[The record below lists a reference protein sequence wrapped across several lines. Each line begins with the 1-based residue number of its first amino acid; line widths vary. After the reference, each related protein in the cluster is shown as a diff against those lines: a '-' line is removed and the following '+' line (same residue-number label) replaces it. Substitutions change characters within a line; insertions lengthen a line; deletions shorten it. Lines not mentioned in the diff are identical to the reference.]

1 LHDRGIAGQ
10 TARRPARDPK
20 MVGISN
26 SAIAIRRRQGAVRS
40 WLGRL
45 LVALALMLPT
55 PAGAARLRSDVG
67 VTTNDGYVRL
77 VFGFADDPEP
87 EVRLA
92 NGILIISF
100 KKPIDVA
107 VDRIVLGAPDYIGAA
122 RLDPDGTAVRIALNR
137 KVTVNSMVA
146 GERFYVDLLPEGW
159 TGLPPGLPRE
169 VIEDLSRRARDAERK
184 AREQAQLAHQRD
196 IPPVRVRVGTQP
208 TFTRYVFELP
218 DLIAIATD
226 RSRDKL
232 ALRFEAPLKFDLA
245 DALAL
250 LPPTVAAIEANS
262 HDDAATVRFALVGIP
277 DIRTFREDNNF
288 IVDIVP
294 LGASGARRDSL
305 AEVSKPSTTPSES
318 APLSKQP
325 GGPGPPPE
333 RSLAPPSAS
342 AVPPPRSRD
351 NEPSAA
357 ASGPVVAG
365 GKAPVPKAGMTA
377 DSQKEPAV
385 APPPAVVAPPVVAAP
400 AAPLPRPP
408 PAPSAPTGLAGVP
421 AVAQK
426 PASPANV
433 NAQAAGG
440 TPPTDQSPTVEVEV
454 RRQADGLRLV
464 FPFAARTA
472 AAVFG
477 RADTLWLV
485 FDSVVPI
492 DITKLVAQPIGMVR
506 SAAVTRSSTGQVV
519 RIKLDRPKLTSMEAS
534 GTTWAVTI
542 GDMVLEPTSPL
553 SLGRSIIS
561 GGRPA
566 AVIALEGPQRV
577 EQISDPEVGDGL
589 MVVTAFG
596 PTRGFLKTQEFVEFR
611 VLASTHGVVIQ
622 PLADDLSVTTLP
634 DQIVIGRP
642 AGLTLSAGSGLASG
656 VAGGAQRGYRPFDPQ
671 IWGFDAQSKFVSRQ
685 DELIRAVAEAP
696 DRKRMAARLDVA
708 RFYLAQN
715 LFGEAKGALDVA
727 VADDHQEAELPAAL
741 VMRAVADI
749 MLGHAATALKELS
762 NPAIHD
768 DYDAPLWR
776 AMALAGEGKWAEAR
790 AGFKTI
796 ASASAAIPVELRR
809 AALRDAARTA
819 IEVGDLPDAANKLR
833 ELEMLS
839 VPAEFEPTLDL
850 LKGRV
855 AEASGHP
862 LDALAAYEDA
872 AHAVDQPVAA
882 QAQLRQIEVEHT
894 LGKLSR
900 ADAIAALELRAVLW
914 RGDDIEV
921 ETLQQLGHLYTQEAR
936 YRDALQS
943 MLTALRFHP
952 QSSLAPRIEEEAAAT
967 FQALF
972 LDGKADAM
980 PPIQALSL
988 FYDFRE
994 LTPVGRRGDEMV
1006 RRLAER
1012 LAAVDLL
1019 NQAAELLQYQVDH
1032 RLEGAARAQVAVRL
1046 AMIYLMAHKPDRAL
1060 QALRDTRSGDL
1071 PNQLRTQRLL
1081 LEARALSD
1089 TGQHDLALELV
1100 ANLEGNDVERL
1111 RADVLWTA
1119 HRWQQ
1124 AGEQIEREYGERWR
1138 EFAPLTDAERA
1149 DILRGAIAYALAEDA
1164 IGLDRFREK
1173 YAAKM
1178 SDGPDRRAF
1187 EVVTTPLRAASTEFE
1202 GIAKQVVATSTLDAF
1217 LRDLRAR
1224 DADTA
1229 PSTPAP
1235 PQPQSGVQGSQ
1246 KAS

>member
-1 LHDRGIAGQ
+1 
-10 TARRPARDPK
+10 
-20 MVGISN
+20 MVGIAN
-26 SAIAIRRRQGAVRS
+26 SAIAIRGRQKAVRS

-45 LVALALMLPT
+45 LLTLALMLPMQ
-55 PAGAARLRSDVG
+55 AGAARLRSDVSVSTSG
-67 VTTNDGYVRL
+67 GYVRL

-100 KKPIDVA
+100 RKPVDVA
-107 VDRIVLGAPDYIGAA
+107 ADRIVLGAPDYIGAA

-218 DLIAIATD
+218 DLIAIAAD

-232 ALRFEAPLKFDLA
+232 ALRFEAPLKFDLG

-250 LPPTVAAIEANS
+250 LPPSVAAIEAKS
-262 HDDAATVRFALVGIP
+262 HDDAATVRFSLVGLP

-294 LGASGARRDSL
+294 LGASEAHRDSL
-305 AEVSKPSTTPSES
+305 AEVSKPSPTPPLSASPSE
-318 APLSKQP
+318 QP
-325 GGPGPPPE
+325 GGPTPSAG
-333 RSLAPPSAS
+333 RSLAPPFSS
-342 AVPPPRSRD
+342 GVVPPPRPRGS
-351 NEPSAA
+351 EPPAA
-357 ASGPVVAG
+357 ASAPVDAD
-365 GKAPVPKAGMTA
+365 GKAPAAVPKTGMTA
-377 DSQKEPAV
+377 DSHRGSATP
-385 APPPAVVAPPVVAAP
+385 APPAMVAP
-400 AAPLPRPP
+400 AAPPPRASA
-408 PAPSAPTGLAGVP
+408 APLGPTGLAGVP
-421 AVAQK
+421 AGAEK
-426 PASPANV
+426 PASSANAD
-433 NAQAAGG
+433 AQAAAG
-440 TPPTDQSPTVEVEV
+440 TPPTDQSSTVEVEV
-454 RRQADGLRLV
+454 RRQADGLRLI

-492 DITKLVAQPIGMVR
+492 DISKLVAQPIGMVR
-506 SAAVTRSSTGQVV
+506 SAAVTRSPTGQVV
-519 RIKLDRPKLTSMEAS
+519 RLKLDRPKLTSMEAS

-542 GDMVLEPTSPL
+542 GDMLLEPTSPL
-553 SLGRSIIS
+553 SLGRSIIT

-577 EQISDPEVGDGL
+577 EQISDPEAGDGL
-589 MVVTAFG
+589 IVVTAFG

-611 VLASTHGVVIQ
+611 VLASTHGVVIE
-622 PLADDLSVTTLP
+622 PLADDLSVTTLA
-634 DQIVIGRP
+634 DEIVIGRP

-656 VAGGAQRGYRPFDPQ
+656 VAEGAQRGYRPFDPQ
-671 IWGFDAQSKFVSRQ
+671 IWGFDAQSKFASRQ

-708 RFYLAQN
+708 RFYLAHN
-715 LFGEAKGALDVA
+715 LFGEAKGVLDVA
-727 VADDHQEAELPAAL
+727 VADGHQDAELPAAL
-741 VMRAVADI
+741 VMCAVADI

-762 NPAIHD
+762 NPAVHD

-790 AGFKTI
+790 EGFKTI
-796 ASASAAIPVELRR
+796 ARASATIPVELRR

-819 IEVGDLPDAANKLR
+819 IEVGDFPDAANKLH

-839 VPAEFEPTLDL
+839 VPAEFEPTLNL
-850 LKGRV
+850 FKGRI
-855 AEASGHP
+855 AEALGHP

-872 AHAVDQPVAA
+872 AHANDQPVAA
-882 QAQLRQIEVEHT
+882 QALLRHVELEHT
-894 LGKLSR
+894 LGKLAR
-900 ADAIAALELRAVLW
+900 AGAIAALELRAVLW
-914 RGDDIEV
+914 RGDDTEV

-952 QSSLAPRIEEEAAAT
+952 QSPLAPRIEEEAAAT

-972 LDGKADAM
+972 LDGKADDM

-1012 LAAVDLL
+1012 LASVDLL

-1060 QALRDTRSGDL
+1060 QAIRDTRSGDL

-1100 ANLEGNDVERL
+1100 ANLEGSDVERL

-1124 AGEQIEREYGERWR
+1124 AGEQIEREYAERWR
-1138 EFAPLTDAERA
+1138 DFAPLTDAERA
-1149 DILRGAIAYALAEDA
+1149 DILRGGIAYALAEDA

-1187 EVVTTPLRAASTEFE
+1187 EVVTTPLRAASGEFE

-1217 LRDLRAR
+1217 LRDLRVR
-1224 DADTA
+1224 DPDTA
-1229 PSTPAP
+1229 PGAPAP
-1235 PQPQSGVQGSQ
+1235 PPAAPPPQSGVQRSHE
-1246 KAS
+1246 AS

>member
-1 LHDRGIAGQ
+1 
-10 TARRPARDPK
+10 
-20 MVGISN
+20 MVGNSSN
-26 SAIAIRRRQGAVRS
+26 AIVICGRQGTVRP
-40 WLGRL
+40 WLGTL
-45 LVALALMLPT
+45 LLALSLILSM
-55 PAGAARLRSDVG
+55 GAARAAPLRADVS
-67 VTTNDGYVRL
+67 VSTSDGYARL

-87 EVRLA
+87 EVHLA
-92 NGILIISF
+92 NGIVIISF
-100 KKPIDVA
+100 KKPIALA
-107 VDRIVLGAPDYIGAA
+107 VDRIALGAPDYVGAA
-122 RLDPDGTAVRIALNR
+122 RIDPDGTAVRIALNR
-137 KVTVNSMVA
+137 KVTVNSMAV

-196 IPPVRVRVGTQP
+196 IRSVRVRVGTEP

-232 ALRFEAPLKFDLA
+232 ALRFEAPLKFDLG

-262 HDDAATVRFALVGIP
+262 QDDAATVRFSLNGLTDV
-277 DIRTFREDNNF
+277 RTFREDNNF

-294 LGASGARRDSL
+294 LSANEARRDSL
-305 AEVSKPSTTPSES
+305 AEISKPSALTPSQRS
-318 APLSKQP
+318 
-325 GGPGPPPE
+325 PE
-333 RSLAPPSAS
+333 PAASTGRALAPPPSA
-342 AVPPPRSRD
+342 AAPPARSRS
-351 NEPSAA
+351 EPPAA
-357 ASGPVVAG
+357 ASGPAQAD
-365 GKAPVPKAGMTA
+365 GKAPAAPKTRMTA
-377 DSQKEPAV
+377 DSQQGSTPTV
-385 APPPAVVAPPVVAAP
+385 AP
-400 AAPLPRPP
+400 AAPAP
-408 PAPSAPTGLAGVP
+408 PAPLSRASAEPGRLPSEGPVGSP
-421 AVAQK
+421 ASAEK
-426 PASPANV
+426 PASPTRAD
-433 NAQAAGG
+433 AQAGAATSTRDEG
-440 TPPTDQSPTVEVEV
+440 PSVEVEV
-454 RRQADGLRLV
+454 RHQGDGLRLI
-464 FPFAARTA
+464 FPFAAPTA

-485 FDSVVPI
+485 FDSAVPI

-506 SAAVTRSSTGQVV
+506 SAAVTRSPNGQVV

-553 SLGRSIIS
+553 SLGRSIIT

-566 AVIALEGPQRV
+566 AVIGLQGPQRV
-577 EQISDPEVGDGL
+577 EHLSDPEIGDAL
-589 MVVTAFG
+589 IVVTAFG

-622 PLADDLSVTTLP
+622 PLADDVNVTTSS
-634 DQIVIGRP
+634 DQIVIARP
-642 AGLTLSAGSGLASG
+642 AGLTLSAGSGLASS
-656 VAGGAQRGYRPFDPQ
+656 VAESGQRGYRPFDPQ
-671 IWGFDAQSKFVSRQ
+671 IWGFDSQSKFTSRQ

-696 DRKRMAARLDVA
+696 ERRRMAARLDVA

-715 LFGEAKGALDVA
+715 LFGEAKGVLDVA
-727 VADDHQEAELPAAL
+727 VADGHQDAEVPAAL
-741 VMRAVADI
+741 VMRAVAEI
-749 MLGHAATALKELS
+749 MLGHAASALKGLS
-762 NPAIHD
+762 NPAVHD

-776 AMALAGEGKWAEAR
+776 AMALAGQGKWAEAR
-790 AGFKTI
+790 EGFKTI
-796 ASASAAIPVELRR
+796 ETASATIPVELRR
-809 AALRDAARTA
+809 VALKDAARTA
-819 IEVGDLPDAANKLR
+819 IEVGDFADATNKLR

-839 VPAEFEPTLDL
+839 VPAEFEPALSL
-850 LKGRV
+850 LKGRI
-855 AEASGHP
+855 AAALGRP

-872 AHAVDQPVAA
+872 VHANDQSVAA
-882 QAQLRQIEVEHT
+882 QARLRQIEMELA
-894 LGKLSR
+894 LGKVSR
-900 ADAIAALELRAVLW
+900 TDAIAALELRAVLW
-914 RGDDIEV
+914 RGDDTEV

-952 QSSLAPRIEEEAAAT
+952 RSPLAPRIQEEAAAT

-994 LTPVGRRGDEMV
+994 LTPAGRRGDEMV

-1012 LAAVDLL
+1012 LVSVDLL

-1100 ANLEGNDVERL
+1100 VNLEGSDVERL
-1111 RADVLWTA
+1111 RADILWTA

-1138 EFAPLTDAERA
+1138 DFAPLTDAERA

-1187 EVVTTPLRAASTEFE
+1187 EVVTTPLRAASPEFD
-1202 GIAKQVVATSTLDAF
+1202 GIAKQVAATSTLDAF
-1217 LRDLRAR
+1217 LRELRAR
-1224 DADTA
+1224 DPDA
-1229 PSTPAP
+1229 PPATPVPPPAA
-1235 PQPQSGVQGSQ
+1235 PQPQSGVQRPRE
-1246 KAS
+1246 AS

>member
-1 LHDRGIAGQ
+1 
-10 TARRPARDPK
+10 
-20 MVGISN
+20 MVGNSI
-26 SAIAIRRRQGAVRS
+26 SAIAIRGCRGAARP
-40 WLGRL
+40 WLGTL
-45 LVALALMLPT
+45 LVALCLMLSKG
-55 PAGAARLRSDVG
+55 AGAALLRADVTVSTSG
-67 VTTNDGYVRL
+67 GYARL

-107 VDRIVLGAPDYIGAA
+107 VDRIALGAPDYIGAA
-122 RLDPDGTAVRIALNR
+122 RLDPDGTAVRLALNR
-137 KVTVNSMVA
+137 KVTVNSMAV
-146 GERFYVDLLPEGW
+146 GERFYVDLLPEDW

-169 VIEDLSRRARDAERK
+169 VIEDLSRRARNAERK
-184 AREQAQLAHQRD
+184 AREQAQLARQRD
-196 IPPVRVRVGTQP
+196 IRSVRVRVGTQP

-218 DLIAIATD
+218 DLVAIATD

-232 ALRFEAPLKFDLA
+232 ALRFEAPLKFDLG

-250 LPPTVAAIEANS
+250 LPPTVAGIEVNS
-262 HDDAATVRFALVGIP
+262 HDDAATVRFSLVGLT
-277 DIRTFREDNNF
+277 DVRTFREDNNF

-294 LGASGARRDSL
+294 LSTSEGRRDSL
-305 AEVSKPSTTPSES
+305 AEVSKPGAMPALS
-318 APLSKQP
+318 APPVRQ
-325 GGPGPPPE
+325 PPE
-333 RSLAPPSAS
+333 PTMERAPAPP
-342 AVPPPRSRD
+342 
-351 NEPSAA
+351 A
-357 ASGPVVAG
+357 ASGGAALPRSHSGEPAAAAFG
-365 GKAPVPKAGMTA
+365 PGDADGKASAPKAGMTA
-377 DSQKEPAV
+377 DHQQ
-385 APPPAVVAPPVVAAP
+385 
-400 AAPLPRPP
+400 RPP
-408 PAPSAPTGLAGVP
+408 PAAPPAPPAPPRASAEP
-421 AVAQK
+421 ARLPPPPAATSPIGSEK
-426 PASPANV
+426 PASSANAEAPAG
-433 NAQAAGG
+433 AA
-440 TPPTDQSPTVEVEV
+440 PPPRDQSPTIEVEV
-454 RRQADGLRLV
+454 RHQGDGLRLM
-464 FPFAARTA
+464 FPFAAPTA

-485 FDSVVPI
+485 FDSAVPI
-492 DITKLVAQPIGMVR
+492 DIAKLVAQPIGMVR
-506 SAAVTRSSTGQVV
+506 SAAVTRSPTGQVV
-519 RIKLDRPKLTSMEAS
+519 RIKLDRPKLTSLEAS

-553 SLGRSIIS
+553 SLGRSIIT

-577 EQISDPEVGDGL
+577 EHLSDPEIGDAL
-589 MVVTAFG
+589 IVVTAFG

-622 PLADDLSVTTLP
+622 PFADDVNVTTSS
-634 DQIVIGRP
+634 DRIVIARP
-642 AGLTLSAGSGLASG
+642 AGLTLSAGSGLASS
-656 VAGGAQRGYRPFDPQ
+656 VAEGAQRGYRPFDPQ
-671 IWGFDAQSKFVSRQ
+671 IWGFDSQSKFASRQ
-685 DELIRAVAEAP
+685 DELVRAVAEAP
-696 DRKRMAARLDVA
+696 DRRRMAARLDVA

-715 LFGEAKGALDVA
+715 LFGEAKGVLDVA
-727 VADDHQEAELPAAL
+727 AADGHQDAELSAAL
-741 VMRAVADI
+741 VMRAVAEI
-749 MLGHAATALKELS
+749 MLGHAASALKGLS
-762 NPAIHD
+762 NPAVHD

-776 AMALAGEGKWAEAR
+776 AMALAGQGKWAEAR
-790 AGFKTI
+790 EGFKTI
-796 ASASAAIPVELRR
+796 ESASAAIPVELRR
-809 AALRDAARTA
+809 AALREAARTA
-819 IEVGDLPDAANKLR
+819 IEVGDLADATNKLH

-839 VPAEFEPTLDL
+839 VPAELEPTLNL
-850 LKGRV
+850 LKGRI
-855 AEASGHP
+855 AEASGRP

-872 AHAVDQPVAA
+872 ARGDDQPVAA
-882 QAQLRQIEVEHT
+882 QARVRQIEMELT

-914 RGDDIEV
+914 RGDDTEV

-936 YRDALQS
+936 YREALQS

-952 QSSLAPRIEEEAAAT
+952 RSPLAPRIQEEAAAT

-972 LDGKADAM
+972 LDGKADGM

-994 LTPVGRRGDEMV
+994 LTPAGRRGDEMA

-1012 LAAVDLL
+1012 LISVDLL

-1046 AMIYLMAHKPDRAL
+1046 AMIYLMARKPDRAL

-1100 ANLEGNDVERL
+1100 ANLEGSDVERL

-1138 EFAPLTDAERA
+1138 DFAPLTDAERA

-1187 EVVTTPLRAASTEFE
+1187 EVVTTPLRAASSEFD

-1217 LRDLRAR
+1217 LRELRAR
-1224 DADTA
+1224 DPDA
-1229 PSTPAP
+1229 PPDTPAP
-1235 PQPQSGVQGSQ
+1235 AAPQPQSKIQRPRE
-1246 KAS
+1246 AS

>member
-1 LHDRGIAGQ
+1 MSGG
-10 TARRPARDPK
+10 DPR
-20 MVGISN
+20 MVGHSSN
-26 SAIAIRRRQGAVRS
+26 AIAIRERQGALRP
-40 WLGRL
+40 WLGTL
-45 LVALALMLPT
+45 LVALSLMLALRP
-55 PAGAARLRSDVG
+55 GAAALRADVSVSTSG
-67 VTTNDGYVRL
+67 GYARL

-87 EVRLA
+87 EAHLA

-100 KKPIDVA
+100 KKPVDVA
-107 VDRIVLGAPDYIGAA
+107 VDRIALGAPEYVGAA
-122 RLDPDGTAVRIALNR
+122 RLDPDGTAVRLALNR
-137 KVTVNSMVA
+137 KVTVNTMAV
-146 GERFYVDLLPEGW
+146 GERFYVDLLPEDW
-159 TGLPPGLPRE
+159 TGLPPSVPRE
-169 VIEDLSRRARDAERK
+169 VIEELSRRARDAERK
-184 AREQAQLAHQRD
+184 AREQVQLARQRD
-196 IPPVRVRVGTQP
+196 IRSVRVRVGTQP

-218 DLIAIATD
+218 DLVGIATD
-226 RSRDKL
+226 RSHDKL
-232 ALRFEAPLKFDLA
+232 ALRFEAPLKFDLG

-250 LPPTVAAIEANS
+250 LPPTVAGIEADS
-262 HDDAATVRFALVGIP
+262 HDDAATVQFSLIGLTDV
-277 DIRTFREDNNF
+277 RTFREDNNF

-294 LGASGARRDSL
+294 LSASETRRDSL
-305 AEVSKPSTTPSES
+305 AEVSKPS
-318 APLSKQP
+318 AL
-325 GGPGPPPE
+325 PPIA
-333 RSLAPPSAS
+333 APP
-342 AVPPPRSRD
+342 VPPPAEPAAPTARALASPASGVAPLARSR
-351 NEPSAA
+351 NSEPSAA
-357 ASGPVVAG
+357 SLGPGDAD
-365 GKAPVPKAGMTA
+365 GKLPAAAPKPGTTA
-377 DSQKEPAV
+377 DGRQGPT
-385 APPPAVVAPPVVAAP
+385 PPAAP
-400 AAPLPRPP
+400 AAPAA
-408 PAPSAPTGLAGVP
+408 PAPPRASAEPVLPAAGP
-421 AVAQK
+421 AGS
-426 PASPANV
+426 PASGDKLSSRAN
-433 NAQAAGG
+433 ADAGAG
-440 TPPTDQSPTVEVEV
+440 TPQRDQSPTVEVEV
-454 RRQADGLRLV
+454 RHQGDGLRLV
-464 FPFAARTA
+464 FPFTAPTA

-477 RADTLWLV
+477 RADTVWLV

-492 DITKLVAQPIGMVR
+492 DITKLVAQPIGVVR
-506 SAAVTRSSTGQVV
+506 TAAVTRSPTGQVV

-534 GTTWAVTI
+534 GTSWAVTI

-566 AVIALEGPQRV
+566 AVITLEGPQRV
-577 EQISDPEVGDGL
+577 EHLSDPEIGDTL
-589 MVVTAFG
+589 IVVTAFG

-622 PLADDLSVTTLP
+622 PLADDVNVTTLS
-634 DQIVIGRP
+634 DRIVIARP
-642 AGLTLSAGSGLASG
+642 AAGLTLSAGSGLASS
-656 VAGGAQRGYRPFDPQ
+656 VAEGGQRGYRPFDPQ
-671 IWGFDAQSKFVSRQ
+671 IWGFDSQSKFASRQ

-696 DRKRMAARLDVA
+696 DRRRMAARLDVA

-715 LFGEAKGALDVA
+715 LFGEAKGVLDVA
-727 VADDHQEAELPAAL
+727 VADGHQDAEIPAAL
-741 VMRAVADI
+741 VMRAVAEI
-749 MLGHAATALKELS
+749 MLGHAGTALKGLG
-762 NPAIHD
+762 NPAVHD

-776 AMALAGEGKWAEAR
+776 AMALAGQGKWAEAR
-790 AGFKTI
+790 EGFKTI
-796 ASASAAIPVELRR
+796 ESASATIPIELRR

-819 IEVGDLPDAANKLR
+819 IEVGDFADAANKLH

-839 VPAEFEPTLDL
+839 VPRDFEPTLNL

-855 AEASGHP
+855 AEALGRP

-872 AHAVDQPVAA
+872 AHADDQPVAA
-882 QAQLRQIEVEHT
+882 QARLRQIEMQLA
-894 LGKLSR
+894 LGKLSPT
-900 ADAIAALELRAVLW
+900 DAIAALELRAVLW
-914 RGDDIEV
+914 RGDDTEV
-921 ETLQQLGHLYTQEAR
+921 ESLQQLGHLYTQEAR

-952 QSSLAPRIEEEAAAT
+952 RSPLAPRIQEEAAGT
-967 FQALF
+967 FQTLF

-1012 LAAVDLL
+1012 LVSVDLL

-1046 AMIYLMAHKPDRAL
+1046 AMIYLMARKPERAL

-1138 EFAPLTDAERA
+1138 DFAPLTDTERA
-1149 DILRGAIAYALAEDA
+1149 DLLRGAIAYALADDA

-1187 EVVTTPLRAASTEFE
+1187 EVVTTPLRAASPEFD
-1202 GIAKQVVATSTLDAF
+1202 GIAKQVAATSTLDAF
-1217 LRDLRAR
+1217 LRELRAR
-1224 DADTA
+1224 DPD
-1229 PSTPAP
+1229 AP
-1235 PQPQSGVQGSQ
+1235 PDTPPPAGPQPANGVQRPRE
-1246 KAS
+1246 AS

>member
-1 LHDRGIAGQ
+1 
-10 TARRPARDPK
+10 
-20 MVGISN
+20 M
-26 SAIAIRRRQGAVRS
+26 
-40 WLGRL
+40 
-45 LVALALMLPT
+45 
-55 PAGAARLRSDVG
+55 
-67 VTTNDGYVRL
+67 
-77 VFGFADDPEP
+77 
-87 EVRLA
+87 
-92 NGILIISF
+92 
-100 KKPIDVA
+100 
-107 VDRIVLGAPDYIGAA
+107 
-122 RLDPDGTAVRIALNR
+122 
-137 KVTVNSMVA
+137 
-146 GERFYVDLLPEGW
+146 
-159 TGLPPGLPRE
+159 
-169 VIEDLSRRARDAERK
+169 
-184 AREQAQLAHQRD
+184 
-196 IPPVRVRVGTQP
+196 
-208 TFTRYVFELP
+208 
-218 DLIAIATD
+218 
-226 RSRDKL
+226 
-232 ALRFEAPLKFDLA
+232 
-245 DALAL
+245 
-250 LPPTVAAIEANS
+250 
-262 HDDAATVRFALVGIP
+262 
-277 DIRTFREDNNF
+277 
-288 IVDIVP
+288 
-294 LGASGARRDSL
+294 
-305 AEVSKPSTTPSES
+305 
-318 APLSKQP
+318 
-325 GGPGPPPE
+325 
-333 RSLAPPSAS
+333 
-342 AVPPPRSRD
+342 
-351 NEPSAA
+351 
-357 ASGPVVAG
+357 
-365 GKAPVPKAGMTA
+365 
-377 DSQKEPAV
+377 
-385 APPPAVVAPPVVAAP
+385 
-400 AAPLPRPP
+400 
-408 PAPSAPTGLAGVP
+408 
-421 AVAQK
+421 
-426 PASPANV
+426 
-433 NAQAAGG
+433 
-440 TPPTDQSPTVEVEV
+440 PPTDQSPTVEVEV

-485 FDSVVPI
+485 FDSVAPI

-506 SAAVTRSSTGQVV
+506 SAVVTRSPTGQVV

-561 GGRPA
+561 GARPA

-577 EQISDPEVGDGL
+577 EQISDPEIGDRL

-634 DQIVIGRP
+634 DQILIGRP

-656 VAGGAQRGYRPFDPQ
+656 VAEGAQGGYRPFDPQ

-685 DELIRAVAEAP
+685 DELIRAAIAAP

-715 LFGEAKGALDVA
+715 LFGEAKGVLDVA
-727 VADDHQEAELPAAL
+727 VADDHEDAELPAAL

-762 NPAIHD
+762 NPAVHD

-776 AMALAGEGKWAEAR
+776 AMALASEGKWAEAR

-796 ASASAAIPVELRR
+796 ASASATIPVELRR

-819 IEVGDLPDAANKLR
+819 IEVGDVADAANKLH

-839 VPAEFEPTLDL
+839 VPAEFEPTLNL
-850 LKGRV
+850 LKGRI
-855 AEASGHP
+855 AEASDRA
-862 LDALAAYEDA
+862 LDALAAYDDA
-872 AHAVDQPVAA
+872 AHASDQPVAA
-882 QAQLRQIEVEHT
+882 QARLRQIEVEHN

-900 ADAIAALELRAVLW
+900 TDAIAALELSAVLW
-914 RGDDIEV
+914 RGDDTEV

-952 QSSLAPRIEEEAAAT
+952 QSPLAPRIEEEAAAT

-1012 LAAVDLL
+1012 LASVDLL

-1111 RADVLWTA
+1111 RADVLWLSDVLFK
-1119 HRWQQ
+1119 RP
-1124 AGEQIEREYGERWR
+1124 IK
-1138 EFAPLTDAERA
+1138 
-1149 DILRGAIAYALAEDA
+1149 LRV
-1164 IGLDRFREK
+1164 
-1173 YAAKM
+1173 
-1178 SDGPDRRAF
+1178 S
-1187 EVVTTPLRAASTEFE
+1187 
-1202 GIAKQVVATSTLDAF
+1202 
-1217 LRDLRAR
+1217 
-1224 DADTA
+1224 
-1229 PSTPAP
+1229 
-1235 PQPQSGVQGSQ
+1235 
-1246 KAS
+1246 

>member
-1 LHDRGIAGQ
+1 
-10 TARRPARDPK
+10 
-20 MVGISN
+20 MVGNSI
-26 SAIAIRRRQGAVRS
+26 SAIAIRGRPGAVRP
-40 WLGRL
+40 WLGTL
-45 LVALALMLPT
+45 LVALCLMLSRG
-55 PAGAARLRSDVG
+55 AGAALLRADVTVSTSG
-67 VTTNDGYVRL
+67 GYARL

-107 VDRIVLGAPDYIGAA
+107 VDRIALGAPDYVGAA
-122 RLDPDGTAVRIALNR
+122 RLDPDGTAVRLALNR
-137 KVTVNSMVA
+137 KVTVNSMAV
-146 GERFYVDLLPEGW
+146 GERFYVDLLPEDW

-169 VIEDLSRRARDAERK
+169 VIEDLSRRARNAERK
-184 AREQAQLAHQRD
+184 AREQAQLVRQRD
-196 IPPVRVRVGTQP
+196 IRSVRVRVGTQP

-218 DLIAIATD
+218 DLVAIATD
-226 RSRDKL
+226 RSGDKL
-232 ALRFEAPLKFDLA
+232 ALRFEAPLKFDLG

-262 HDDAATVRFALVGIP
+262 RDDAATVRFSLVGLT
-277 DIRTFREDNNF
+277 DVRTFREDNNF

-294 LGASGARRDSL
+294 LSASEGRRDSL
-305 AEVSKPSTTPSES
+305 AEVSKPGAMPALPAPPARQPPEPTT
-318 APLSKQP
+318 
-325 GGPGPPPE
+325 E
-333 RSLAPPSAS
+333 RSLAPPAAAGGSAL
-342 AVPPPRSRD
+342 PRSRSG
-351 NEPSAA
+351 EPPAA
-357 ASGPVVAG
+357 AFGSGEAA
-365 GKAPVPKAGMTA
+365 K
-377 DSQKEPAV
+377 
-385 APPPAVVAPPVVAAP
+385 AP
-400 AAPLPRPP
+400 AAAPKAEISADNQQRPTPAAPPAGAAGRAPPAP
-408 PAPSAPTGLAGVP
+408 PAPSVPLPRASAEPARLPPPLPATSPAGP
-421 AVAQK
+421 EK
-426 PASPANV
+426 PASSANADAPA
-433 NAQAAGG
+433 AAG
-440 TPPTDQSPTVEVEV
+440 TPQKDQSSTVEVEV
-454 RRQADGLRLV
+454 RHQGDGLRLI
-464 FPFAARTA
+464 FPFATPTA

-477 RADTLWLV
+477 RADNLWLV

-492 DITKLVAQPIGMVR
+492 DIAKLVAQPIGMVR
-506 SAAVTRSSTGQVV
+506 SAAVTRSPAGQVV

-553 SLGRSIIS
+553 SLGRSIIT

-566 AVIALEGPQRV
+566 AVIALDGPQRV
-577 EQISDPEVGDGL
+577 EHLSDPEIGDAL
-589 MVVTAFG
+589 IVVTAFG

-622 PLADDLSVTTLP
+622 PLADDLDVTTSA
-634 DQIVIGRP
+634 DRIVIARP
-642 AGLTLSAGSGLASG
+642 AGLTLSAGSGLASS
-656 VAGGAQRGYRPFDPQ
+656 VPEGAQRGYRPFDPQ
-671 IWGFDAQSKFVSRQ
+671 IWGFDSRSKFVSRQ
-685 DELIRAVAEAP
+685 DELIRAVSEAP
-696 DRKRMAARLDVA
+696 DRRRMAARLDVA

-715 LFGEAKGALDVA
+715 LFGEAKGVLDVA
-727 VADDHQEAELPAAL
+727 AADGHQDDDLSAAL
-741 VMRAVADI
+741 VMRAVAEI
-749 MLGHAATALKELS
+749 MLGHPASALKGLS
-762 NPAIHD
+762 NPAVHD

-776 AMALAGEGKWAEAR
+776 AMALAGQGKWAEAR
-790 AGFKTI
+790 EGFKTI
-796 ASASAAIPVELRR
+796 ESASATIPVELRR
-809 AALRDAARTA
+809 AALREAARTA
-819 IEVGDLPDAANKLR
+819 VEVGDLADAANKLH

-839 VPAEFEPTLDL
+839 VPAEFEPTLNL
-850 LKGRV
+850 LKGRI
-855 AEASGHP
+855 AEASGRP

-872 AHAVDQPVAA
+872 ARADDQPVAA
-882 QAQLRQIEVEHT
+882 QARVRQIEMELT

-914 RGDDIEV
+914 RGDDSEV

-936 YRDALQS
+936 YREALQS

-952 QSSLAPRIEEEAAAT
+952 RSPLAPRIQEEAAAT

-972 LDGKADAM
+972 LDGKADAL

-994 LTPVGRRGDEMV
+994 LTPAGRRGDEMV

-1012 LAAVDLL
+1012 LVSVDLL

-1046 AMIYLMAHKPDRAL
+1046 AMIYLMAHKSDRAL

-1100 ANLEGNDVERL
+1100 APLEGSDVERL

-1138 EFAPLTDAERA
+1138 DFAPLTDAERA

-1187 EVVTTPLRAASTEFE
+1187 EVVTTPLRAASTEFD
-1202 GIAKQVVATSTLDAF
+1202 GIAKQVAATSTLDAF
-1217 LRDLRAR
+1217 LRELRAR
-1224 DADTA
+1224 DPDGS
-1229 PSTPAP
+1229 PDKPAP
-1235 PQPQSGVQGSQ
+1235 PAAAPQPQSKLQRPRE
-1246 KAS
+1246 AS

>member
-1 LHDRGIAGQ
+1 MHDRGIAGQ

-26 SAIAIRRRQGAVRS
+26 SAIAIRGRQGAVRS
-40 WLGRL
+40 WLGPL

-55 PAGAARLRSDVG
+55 LAGAARLRADVS
-67 VTTNDGYVRL
+67 VSTSDGYVRL

-107 VDRIVLGAPDYIGAA
+107 VDRIVFGAPDYIGAA
-122 RLDPDGTAVRIALNR
+122 RVDPDGTAVRIALNR

-218 DLIAIATD
+218 DLVAIATD

-305 AEVSKPSTTPSES
+305 AEVSKPSPPAAVS
-318 APLSKQP
+318 APPSKEP
-325 GGPGPPPE
+325 GRPASPAG
-333 RSLAPPSAS
+333 RSPAPPSAS
-342 AVPPPRSRD
+342 VVPPPHSRD
-351 NEPSAA
+351 SESPAA
-357 ASGPVVAG
+357 ASAPVVADR
-365 GKAPVPKAGMTA
+365 KAPAALPKAGMTT
-377 DSQKEPAV
+377 DSHQAPAP
-385 APPPAVVAPPVVAAP
+385 APPPAATAPPAVATPSAVAPV
-400 AAPLPRPP
+400 APLPRPST
-408 PAPSAPTGLAGVP
+408 APSTSTGLAGAP
-421 AVAQK
+421 AAAQK
-426 PASPANV
+426 PASPANA
-433 NAQAAGG
+433 NAQAAAG
-440 TPPTDQSPTVEVEV
+440 TPPTGQSPTVEVEV
-454 RRQADGLRLV
+454 RHQADGLRLV

-485 FDSVVPI
+485 FDSVAPI

-506 SAAVTRSSTGQVV
+506 SAAVTRSATGQVV

-642 AGLTLSAGSGLASG
+642 TGLTLSASSGLASS
-656 VAGGAQRGYRPFDPQ
+656 VAEGAQRGYRPFDPQ
-671 IWGFDAQSKFVSRQ
+671 VWGFDAQSKFVTRQ
-685 DELIRAVAEAP
+685 DELIRAVTEAP

-715 LFGEAKGALDVA
+715 LFGEARGVLDVA
-727 VADDHQEAELPAAL
+727 VADDHQDAELPAAL

-762 NPAIHD
+762 NPAVHD

-776 AMALAGEGKWAEAR
+776 AMALAGEGKWAQAR

-796 ASASAAIPVELRR
+796 ESASATIPVELRR
-809 AALRDAARTA
+809 AALRDATRTA
-819 IEVGDLPDAANKLR
+819 IEVGDLPDAANKLH

-839 VPAEFEPTLDL
+839 VPAEFEPTLNL
-850 LKGRV
+850 LKGRI
-855 AEASGHP
+855 AEASEHA

-872 AHAVDQPVAA
+872 AHAGDQPVAA
-882 QAQLRQIEVEHT
+882 QARLRQIEVEYN

-900 ADAIAALELRAVLW
+900 TDAIAALELSAVLW
-914 RGDDIEV
+914 RGDDTEV

-952 QSSLAPRIEEEAAAT
+952 LSPLAPRIEEEAAAT

-980 PPIQALSL
+980 APIQALSL

-1012 LAAVDLL
+1012 LASVDLL

-1111 RADVLWTA
+1111 RADVLW
-1119 HRWQQ
+1119 
-1124 AGEQIEREYGERWR
+1124 
-1138 EFAPLTDAERA
+1138 
-1149 DILRGAIAYALAEDA
+1149 
-1164 IGLDRFREK
+1164 
-1173 YAAKM
+1173 
-1178 SDGPDRRAF
+1178 S
-1187 EVVTTPLRAASTEFE
+1187 
-1202 GIAKQVVATSTLDAF
+1202 
-1217 LRDLRAR
+1217 
-1224 DADTA
+1224 
-1229 PSTPAP
+1229 
-1235 PQPQSGVQGSQ
+1235 SGVRRKNAMKLQVSSVSCFP
-1246 KAS
+1246 KK

>member
-1 LHDRGIAGQ
+1 
-10 TARRPARDPK
+10 
-20 MVGISN
+20 MVGHSS
-26 SAIAIRRRQGAVRS
+26 SAIAIRGRQGALRP
-40 WLGRL
+40 WLGTL
-45 LVALALMLPT
+45 LVALSLMLAL
-55 PAGAARLRSDVG
+55 PAAAALRSDVSVSTSG
-67 VTTNDGYVRL
+67 GYARL

-87 EVRLA
+87 EAHLA

-100 KKPIDVA
+100 KKPVDVA
-107 VDRIVLGAPDYIGAA
+107 VDRIALGAPEYIGAA
-122 RLDPDGTAVRIALNR
+122 RLDPDGTAVRLALNR
-137 KVTVNSMVA
+137 KVTVNTMAV
-146 GERFYVDLLPEGW
+146 GERFYVDLLPEDW
-159 TGLPPGLPRE
+159 TGLPPGVPRE
-169 VIEDLSRRARDAERK
+169 VIEDLSRRAREAERK
-184 AREQAQLAHQRD
+184 AREQAQLARQRD
-196 IPPVRVRVGTQP
+196 IRSVRVRVGTQP

-226 RSRDKL
+226 RSQDKL
-232 ALRFEAPLKFDLA
+232 ALRFEAPLKFDLG

-250 LPPTVAAIEANS
+250 LPPTVAGIEANS
-262 HDDAATVRFALVGIP
+262 HDDAATVRFSLVGLT
-277 DIRTFREDNNF
+277 DVRTFREDNNF

-294 LGASGARRDSL
+294 LSASEARPDSL
-305 AEVSKPSTTPSES
+305 AEVSKPSALPPIS
-318 APLSKQP
+318 APPVPQ
-325 GGPGPPPE
+325 PPE
-333 RSLAPPSAS
+333 PAAPTGRSLAPSPVSGVAPLMGS
-342 AVPPPRSRD
+342 RNSEPP
-351 NEPSAA
+351 A
-357 ASGPVVAG
+357 ASLEPGDAD
-365 GKAPVPKAGMTA
+365 GKVPAAPKTGMTA
-377 DSQKEPAV
+377 DGRQGPMPRAARV
-385 APPPAVVAPPVVAAP
+385 AP
-400 AAPLPRPP
+400 AAPALPTPP
-408 PAPSAPTGLAGVP
+408 PRASTEPALPPAGSP
-421 AVAQK
+421 AGSEK
-426 PASPANV
+426 LSSPASAD
-433 NAQAAGG
+433 AGAA
-440 TPPTDQSPTVEVEV
+440 TPQREQSPTVEVEV
-454 RRQADGLRLV
+454 RRQGDGLRLV
-464 FPFAARTA
+464 FPFAAPTA

-477 RADTLWLV
+477 RADMVWLV

-492 DITKLVAQPIGMVR
+492 DIAKLVAQPIGVVR
-506 SAAVTRSSTGQVV
+506 SAAVTRSPTGQVV
-519 RIKLDRPKLTSMEAS
+519 RIKLDRPKLTSMEAN
-534 GTTWAVTI
+534 GTSWAVTI
-542 GDMVLEPTSPL
+542 GDMVLDPTSPL

-577 EQISDPEVGDGL
+577 EHLSDPEIGDTL
-589 MVVTAFG
+589 IVVTAFG

-622 PLADDLSVTTLP
+622 PLADDVNVTTLS
-634 DQIVIGRP
+634 DRIIIARP
-642 AGLTLSAGSGLASG
+642 AAGLTLSAGSGLASS
-656 VAGGAQRGYRPFDPQ
+656 VAEGGQRGYRPFDPQ
-671 IWGFDAQSKFVSRQ
+671 IWGFDSQSKFASRQ
-685 DELIRAVAEAP
+685 DELIRTVAEAP
-696 DRKRMAARLDVA
+696 DRRRMAARLDVA
-708 RFYLAQN
+708 RFYLARN
-715 LFGEAKGALDVA
+715 LFGEAKGVLDVA
-727 VADDHQEAELPAAL
+727 VADGHQDAEIPAAL

-749 MLGHAATALKELS
+749 MLGHAGTALKGLG
-762 NPAIHD
+762 NPVVHD

-776 AMALAGEGKWAEAR
+776 AMALAGQGKWAEAR
-790 AGFKTI
+790 EGFKTI
-796 ASASAAIPVELRR
+796 ESASATIPVELRR

-819 IEVGDLPDAANKLR
+819 IEVGDFADAANKLH

-839 VPAEFEPTLDL
+839 VPADFEPTLNL
-850 LKGRV
+850 LKGRI
-855 AEASGHP
+855 AEALRRP

-872 AHAVDQPVAA
+872 AHADDQPVAV
-882 QAQLRQIEVEHT
+882 QARLRQVEMQLT
-894 LGKLSR
+894 LGKISR
-900 ADAIAALELRAVLW
+900 TDAIAALELLAVLW
-914 RGDDIEV
+914 RGDDNEV
-921 ETLQQLGHLYTQEAR
+921 ETLQQLGRLYTQEAR

-952 QSSLAPRIEEEAAAT
+952 RSPLAPRIQEEAAAT

-1012 LAAVDLL
+1012 LVSVDLL

-1046 AMIYLMAHKPDRAL
+1046 AMIYLMARKPERAL
-1060 QALRDTRSGDL
+1060 QALRATRSGDL

-1100 ANLEGNDVERL
+1100 ANLEGSDVERL

-1138 EFAPLTDAERA
+1138 DFAPLSDAERA

-1187 EVVTTPLRAASTEFE
+1187 EVVTTPLRAASTEFD
-1202 GIAKQVVATSTLDAF
+1202 GIAKQVAATSTLDAF
-1217 LRDLRAR
+1217 LRELRAR
-1224 DADTA
+1224 DPDVRPDT
-1229 PSTPAP
+1229 PPPAV
-1235 PQPQSGVQGSQ
+1235 PQPQSGVQRPRE
-1246 KAS
+1246 AS